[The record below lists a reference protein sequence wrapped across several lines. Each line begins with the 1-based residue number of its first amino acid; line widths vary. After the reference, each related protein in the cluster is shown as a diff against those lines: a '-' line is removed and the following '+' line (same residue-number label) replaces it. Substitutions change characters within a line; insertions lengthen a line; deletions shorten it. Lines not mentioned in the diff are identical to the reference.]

1 MKIILLQT
9 DICWASPSVNVN
21 AIDAVID
28 TYNKDVDLFVL
39 PEMFSTG
46 FCTNPEGTAES
57 AEGESL
63 QWMKQ
68 KAMKRNCAIA
78 GSISVEENA
87 KFYNRFFFVHPDG
100 KVHGTTKSICSRM
113 VEKTNI
119 IRPVR
124 NVSW

>member
-68 KAMKRNCAIA
+68 KAMKRNRRWVYIWL
-78 GSISVEENA
+78 ISFSSNVD
-87 KFYNRFFFVHPDG
+87 RFNE
-100 KVHGTTKSICSRM
+100 SR
-113 VEKTNI
+113 
-119 IRPVR
+119 
-124 NVSW
+124 W